1 MTSCFSPNLRNSEEA
16 PVLNTAQ
23 LCLLRCLN
31 RPFGLELLEIFLN
44 RNGATVEDL
53 AELERLG
60 LVRRTGL
67 NLERTEEGT
76 RVYNRERKGRF
87 F

>member
-1 MTSCFSPNLRNSEEA
+1 M
-16 PVLNTAQ
+16 LNAAQ

-44 RNGATVEDL
+44 RNGATVQDL
-53 AELERLG
+53 AELERFG
-60 LVRRTGL
+60 LVQRVGE

-76 RVYNRERKGRF
+76 RVYHRERKGRYF
-87 F
+87 